1 MFSGTFNAR
10 NGLFTIDVAI
20 GTKALGNLVAERFC
34 FGFGD
39 NPIPLPTADVESNQT
54 GAV

>member
-10 NGLFTIDVAI
+10 DALFTIDVAI
-20 GTKALGNLVAERFC
+20 GTETLGNLVAERFC

-39 NPIPLPTADVESNQT
+39 DAIPLAPADVESNQP